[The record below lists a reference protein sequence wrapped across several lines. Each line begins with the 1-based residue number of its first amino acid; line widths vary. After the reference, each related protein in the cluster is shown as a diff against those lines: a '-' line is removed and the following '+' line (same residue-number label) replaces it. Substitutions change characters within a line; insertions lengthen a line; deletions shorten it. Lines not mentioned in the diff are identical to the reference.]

1 MLLAS
6 IVAGR
11 ARADD
16 APPPATPVD
25 PNAPIDVG
33 GPPDPGG
40 AAAPTEPAA
49 KAPAPPV
56 AADPSADPP
65 KPPDPLDV
73 QVAGKKPPPSRG
85 AGDYRIEKGHAG
97 TDVPHNSASSFL
109 TMAPGFFLTS
119 EGGVGHADRIYLRG
133 FDAREGQDIALS
145 VNGMPI
151 NESGN
156 FHGNGFADTNFIL
169 PELVHAVRVLEG
181 PFDPSQGNY
190 AVAGSVDY
198 ELGLDQRGVTTKFG
212 YGSFNTARL
221 LVTWGPASMSTGTFA
236 GAELFTTDGFGQNR
250 DGQRATGMAQYEGT
264 LGEHGSYR
272 ILATGYGVRY
282 HSAGPMRRDD
292 VESGRFGFY
301 DTYDT
306 RQGGSASRFSL
317 SGDLAGKSGD
327 LDLEQA
333 FFLSRTTLG
342 IDENLTGFLL
352 DTQEAEQK
360 PHGQRGDLLSLEND
374 GVTYGARGKGRWS
387 GKLFGQKQ
395 EVELGYFARGDH
407 VDSVQQR
414 LLAGSNTPYAKEADL
429 TSDLADLGL
438 WADVSFKPWK
448 WLTVR
453 GGVRGDMFLFDVRDN
468 CAARSVSAPDPND
481 PPGDASCLDQTRF
494 GEHREPD
501 QRATTASLKFMPRA
515 TLLVGP
521 FDGFTFTASAGL
533 GVRSI
538 DPSYI
543 TEDIDTPFASVTA
556 GEGGVS
562 YLKTWPTL
570 SVEAKSI
577 FFGTHVDKDQIFSE
591 TEGRNVIGGGTT
603 RAGWVGSA
611 RVTGE
616 FFDTVDSV
624 TLVKS
629 AFDDT
634 GLLVPYVPDIVLRSD
649 SALFHE
655 IPGIPEVLGSRF
667 KGTLGVGV
675 TLIGERALP
684 YGQRSDATFTL
695 DASTSLSWK
704 WFTLGLEVENLLDAQ
719 YASAEYDYV
728 SDFRS
733 QPAPT
738 LVPAPHFIAGA
749 PRSFLFSVSGNLGGV
764 GT

>member
-1 MLLAS
+1 MRSAPALLGS
-6 IVAGR
+6 FVALFVATS
-11 ARADD
+11 ARADGASKS
-16 APPPATPVD
+16 APPAAD

-33 GPPDPGG
+33 APSDPG
-40 AAAPTEPAA
+40 APVDVGGPAA
-49 KAPAPPV
+49 EAPKSDAPV
-56 AADPSADPP
+56 E
-65 KPPDPLDV
+65 V
-73 QVAGKKPPPSRG
+73 EVAGKKPDPSRG

-97 TDVPHNSASSFL
+97 TDVPHASASSFL

-169 PELVHAVRVLEG
+169 PELIHGIRVLEG
-181 PFDPSQGNY
+181 PFDPAQGNY

-198 ELGLDQRGVTTKFG
+198 ELGLDQRGVTTKFS

-221 LVTWGPASMSTGTFA
+221 VATWGPASMPTGTFA

-250 DGQRATGMAQYEGT
+250 DAKRATGMAQYEGAIGKT
-264 LGEHGSYR
+264 GSFR

-282 HSAGPMRRDD
+282 HAAGPMRRDD
-292 VESGRFGFY
+292 VEAGRFGFY

-317 SGDLAGKSGD
+317 SGDITGKAGD
-327 LDLEQA
+327 IELEQS
-333 FFLSRTTLG
+333 FFLARTTLG
-342 IDENLTGFLL
+342 LDENLTGFLL

-360 PHGQRGDLLSLEND
+360 PHGQRGDLFSLEND
-374 GVTYGARGKGRWS
+374 AVTFGASGSGRWS
-387 GKLFGQKQ
+387 AKAFGQKQ
-395 EVELGYFARGDH
+395 ELELGYFARGDH
-407 VDSVQQR
+407 VDSVRER
-414 LLAGSNTPYAKEADL
+414 LLAGSNTPYKKDADL
-429 TSDLADLGL
+429 TSDLGDIGL
-438 WADVSFKPWK
+438 WVDASLKPAK
-448 WLTVR
+448 WLTLR
-453 GGVRGDMFLFDVRDN
+453 GGLRGDMFLFDVRDR
-468 CAARSVSAPDPND
+468 CAAQSVSSPDPDD

-521 FDGFTFTASAGL
+521 FSGFTLTASVGL

-543 TEDIDTPFASVTA
+543 TEDVDTPFASVTA
-556 GEGGVS
+556 AEGGVAFLRS
-562 YLKTWPTL
+562 WPSV

-577 FFGTHVDKDQIFSE
+577 FFGTHVDRDHAFSE
-591 TEGRNVIGGGTT
+591 TEGRSVIGGGTT

-611 RVTGE
+611 RVTGD

-629 AFDDT
+629 AFDDS
-634 GLLVPYVPDIVLRSD
+634 GLLVPYVPDVVLRSD
-649 SALFHE
+649 SALFHDLSF
-655 IPGIPEVLGSRF
+655 IPEVLGSRF

-675 TLIGERALP
+675 TLIGQRALP
-684 YGQRSDATFTL
+684 FGQRSDAIFTL
-695 DASTSLSWK
+695 DTSTSVSWK
-704 WFTLGLEVENLLDAQ
+704 WFSVGLQIQNLLDTE
-719 YASAEYDYV
+719 YAAAEYDYP
-728 SDFRS
+728 SDFHSR
-733 QPAPT
+733 PAPT
-738 LVPAPHFIAGA
+738 LVPAAHFVAGA
-749 PRSFLFSVSGNLGGV
+749 PRSFTVSISGNLGGV